1 MPSFVP
7 AKRATEYIFYVS
19 LVSQADTKLFQNNP
33 TIAAGDFLVSTD
45 GSSTT
50 NLDTLPVVTPAS
62 SDSVKITVSVA
73 EMTGDNVKIVASDA
87 AGAQWCDQSWNIQTA
102 RLQMNDLDPA
112 DINTAASAP
121 TATTLP
127 FASGKTA
134 EVGAVVRILSATAG
148 AGQSRFVESFAAGI
162 ATVDTWTTT
171 PTGTVVYAHFPVPP
185 GSSTGVKVGSVA
197 TDALDSVA
205 FAASAVTKFW
215 DEVLVELAQAIPVAA
230 PSARAGLTLLYMA
243 LRDKVDVDGSFKE
256 IHNDAGTVVSKKA
269 ITDDGTTYSEAK
281 MVAGP

>member
-87 AGAQWCDQSWNIQTA
+87 AGAEWCDQSWNIQTA
-102 RLQMNDLDPA
+102 RLQINDLDPA
-112 DINTAASAP
+112 DINTAVAV
-121 TATTLP
+121 TATTIT
-127 FASGKTA
+127 FASGKLA
-134 EVGAVVRILSATAG
+134 KVGDVVRIVSNGTAAAT
-148 AGQSRFVESFAAGI
+148 GQSRFIEAFAAEV

-185 GSSTGVKVGSVA
+185 GSSTGVTVGSMN
-197 TDALDSVA
+197 TDVVDGVA
-205 FAASAVTKFW
+205 FATSAVNDILAGIIEGTITLKQSIALANAASAGKLSGAGSTPN
-215 DEVLVELAQAIPVAA
+215 LLRNLADTLDRI
-230 PSARAGLTLLYMA
+230 SAT
-243 LRDKVDVDGSFKE
+243 VDLQG
-256 IHNDAGTVVSKKA
+256 NRTA
-269 ITDDGTTYSEAK
+269 ITTDFTDL
-281 MVAGP
+281 